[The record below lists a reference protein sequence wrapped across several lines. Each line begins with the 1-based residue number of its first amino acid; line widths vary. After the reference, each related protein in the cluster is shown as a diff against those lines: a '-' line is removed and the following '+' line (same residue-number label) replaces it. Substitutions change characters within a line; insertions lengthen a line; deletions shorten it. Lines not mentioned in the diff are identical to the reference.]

1 MRYGAGA
8 CEAKPVPRK
17 RRAMGRPAL
26 GIAALSQ
33 NLKLPSLRVT
43 GAVQLA
49 GVVNSRLP
57 EVVV

>member
-8 CEAKPVPRK
+8 CEAESAPRR

-26 GIAALSQ
+26 GIGTPLQ
-33 NLKLPSLRVT
+33 NLKLPSLRTT

-49 GVVNSRLP
+49 GVANSRLP
-57 EVVV
+57 EAVV